1 MEIFVYCTMAFV
13 AGGMIGIIGMG
24 IVAGASVRANMA
36 RIALLEKEADYAR
49 RYVEAA
55 KATVKRGANGRFVK
69 RETGNDAAN

>member
-24 IVAGASVRANMA
+24 IIAGSSTRANMA

-69 RETGNDAAN
+69 REMGHDTSD